1 MINRLSLIVI
11 GALIALSA
19 SAQEKPKA
27 YIVSDAHFD
36 SQWNWDVQTSIRE
49 YIPKTLNTNLMLLA
63 KYPNYVFNFEGGV
76 KYAWM
81 KEYYPHE
88 YEMIKQ
94 YIKQGRWHIAGASW
108 DANDPNIPSPES
120 FIRNVMYGQH
130 FYRREFGVLSTD
142 IFLPDC
148 FGFGWTLPT
157 IANHCGLIGF
167 STQKL
172 QWRNH
177 PFYATGKKIP
187 FEIGLWQGVDG
198 ARIMCIA
205 DAHNYTSKWNDG
217 EDLTRNKQLKK
228 YIEDNRADGVN
239 AVYHY
244 YGTGDT
250 GGSPT
255 IGSVRAVERSVG
267 EDGDIEVISATSD
280 QIFKDYL
287 PYDKHSEL
295 PVFDGELL
303 MDVHGTGCYTSQAA
317 MKWYNRRN
325 EQLAVAAEGAA
336 VVADWF
342 GAVDY
347 PTELLAEAW
356 KRFVWHQFHDDLTG
370 TSLPRAYEFSWNDEL
385 LSLKQFAGVLTTS
398 VGAVARNLNTQVGG
412 TPLVLYNPIG
422 FDAADMIEVTLNTS
436 RAISGVRVIDENG
449 RRVKAQVVSNA
460 PGSAKIL
467 IAASV
472 PALGYAV
479 YDIRPSYGKQKTL
492 ADDANTIENSIY
504 RLTLDD
510 NGDIASLIDKRNGK
524 QMVAEGKA
532 FRLALFTSNISK
544 QWPAWE
550 IIRSE
555 MEKEPQSIGNARISL
570 VENGELRT
578 TLRVERSF
586 GAGGSSIVQYISLNE
601 GGQADRIDIYN
612 EIDWKETNSLLKV
625 EFPMAFANSEA
636 TYDLGIGAVN
646 RGNNTDTAYEVISQQ
661 WTDLSAADGSCGLT
675 VLNDGKYG
683 WDKPD
688 DNTIRLTLLHTPG
701 TGNNYYQTR
710 QDQGKHH
717 FTYSLVAHNGALDR
731 SLMAQKA
738 ELLNQGIKGF
748 IADKHRGS
756 LGKSYAFARGNNANV
771 ALRAL
776 KKAEDGSGDY
786 VVRFFETS
794 GEGSQNASFT
804 FPAEIVGAQ
813 EVNGIEDN
821 IGAARY
827 SGNTLNFEIGRY
839 GIKTFRVRLARATN
853 VIAKIDQKPLE
864 LPFNAMVS
872 SYNAFRNTVNLDGRG
887 NSYAAE
893 LMPESLTYRGITFNL
908 GNPDTRNGV
917 KCEGQE
923 IAIPAGYSTLYLLA
937 AATARDTNTEVTFAG
952 GSKGE
957 VKQVVSVPVFN
968 GFIGQWGHYNHTE
981 AYIKPAE
988 VAYVGTHHHNMM
1000 KGDLY
1005 YEFAYMFMIPVAV
1018 PQGAT
1023 TLKLPENSRI
1033 VIFAATLANDANN
1046 TLTPATDLMEVN
1058 LPVREIK
1065 GDATTRKNLLVGK
1078 PCIER
1083 SGEVNR
1089 RESAAM
1095 AVDAKEM
1102 TKWCDNRSDSRTKFV
1117 AFDLGE
1123 VHTLRGWD
1131 VLNATLENLNYTS
1144 KEYSLQVKENETDE
1158 WTTVDTV
1165 TDNTDMETD
1174 RLLPEPVKAR
1184 YVRLYITKPDQS
1196 EGFTARIYEFQ
1207 VY

>member
-1 MINRLSLIVI
+1 MKKSAILLVAS
-11 GALIALSA
+11 ALMTLAA
-19 SAQEKPKA
+19 SAQSKPKA
-27 YIVSDAHFD
+27 YIVSNAHFD
-36 SQWNWDVQTSIRE
+36 SQWNWDVQASIRE
-49 YIPKTLNTNLMLLA
+49 YIPKTLNTNLMLLE

-81 KEYYPHE
+81 KEYFPHE
-88 YEMIKQ
+88 YEMMKQ
-94 YIKQGRWHIAGASW
+94 YVKQGRWHIAGASW
-108 DANDPNIPSPES
+108 DATDPNIPSPES
-120 FIRNVMYGQH
+120 FVRNIMYGQH
-130 FYRREFGVLSTD
+130 FYRNEFGVLSTD

-177 PFYATGKKIP
+177 PFYDNGKKIP
-187 FEIGLWQGVDG
+187 FEIGLWQGIDG

-205 DAHNYTSKWNDG
+205 DAHNYTSKWKDG
-217 EDLTRNKQLKK
+217 EDLTRSEQLMK
-228 YIEDNRADGVN
+228 YIDGNRADGVN

-255 IGSVRAVERSVG
+255 IASVRAVERSVG
-267 EDGDIEVISATSD
+267 LNGDIEVISATSD

-325 EQLAVAAEGAA
+325 EQLATAAEGAA
-336 VVADWF
+336 VVADWM

-356 KRFVWHQFHDDLTG
+356 KLFVWHQFHDDLTG

-385 LSLKQFAGVLTTS
+385 ISLKQFAGVLTTS
-398 VGAVARNLNTQVGG
+398 VGAVARQLNTQVGG
-412 TPLVLYNPIG
+412 TPLVLYNPSG
-422 FDAADMIEVTLNTS
+422 FDAADMVEVTLNTT
-436 RAISGVRVIDENG
+436 RPINGVRVNDENG
-449 RRVKAQVVSNA
+449 RRVKAQVLSNA
-460 PGSAKIL
+460 DGSAKIL
-467 IAASV
+467 IAARV

-479 YDIRPSYGKQKTL
+479 YDIRPSYGKMT
-492 ADDANTIENSIY
+492 AVAASANSIENSVY

-510 NGDIASLIDKRNGK
+510 NGDICSLVDKRNGK
-524 QMVAEGKA
+524 QLVADGKA
-532 FRLALFTSNISK
+532 FRLALFTSNKST

-555 MEKEPQSIGNARISL
+555 MEKEPQSITGAKITL
-570 VENGELRT
+570 VERGELRT

-586 GAGGSSIVQYISLNE
+586 GAGGSSIVQYVSLNE
-601 GGQADRIDIYN
+601 GAQADRIDIYN
-612 EIDWKETNSLLKV
+612 EIDWKETNSLLKA
-625 EFPMAFANSEA
+625 EFPMAFANPKA
-636 TYDLGIGAVN
+636 TYDLGIGSVQ

-661 WTDLSAADGSCGLT
+661 WTDISATDGSYGLT

-683 WDKPD
+683 WDKPN
-688 DNTIRLTLLHTPG
+688 DNTVRLTLIHTPG
-701 TGNNYYQTR
+701 TNNNYYQNR

-717 FTYSLVAHNGALDR
+717 FTYSLVAHDGAFQE
-731 SLMAQKA
+731 SVAAQKA
-738 ELLNQGIKGF
+738 EVLNQGIKGF
-748 IADKHRGS
+748 VAGKHKGS
-756 LGKSYAFARGNNANV
+756 LGKAYSFAHGDNANV

-786 VVRFFETS
+786 VVRFVETS
-794 GEGSQNASFT
+794 GKGSQKASFT
-804 FPAEIVGAQ
+804 FPAAIVSAQ
-813 EVNGIEDN
+813 EVNGIEDK
-821 IGAARY
+821 IGSAKFD
-827 SGNTLNFEIGRY
+827 GNSLSFEIGRY
-839 GIKTFRVRLARATN
+839 GIKSFRVRLAEADN
-853 VIAKIDQKPLE
+853 KIEKVEQKPLD
-864 LPFNAMVS
+864 LPYNLLVT
-872 SYNAFRNTVNLDGRG
+872 SYNAFRNTANIDGRG

-893 LMPESLTYRGITFNL
+893 IFPESVTYRGIDFNL
-908 GNPDTRNGV
+908 GAADTRNGV

-923 IAIPAGYSTLYLLA
+923 VALPAGYSTLYLLA
-937 AATARDTNTEVTFAG
+937 AATSRDTNTEVTFSG
-952 GSKGE
+952 EKLGE
-957 VKQVVSVPVFN
+957 VRKTVMVPAFN
-968 GFIGQWGHYNHTE
+968 GFVGQWGHYGHTE
-981 AYIKPAE
+981 GYIKPAD

-1005 YEFAYMFMIPVAV
+1005 YEFAYMFMLPVAI
-1018 PQGAT
+1018 PAGAT
-1023 TLKLPENSRI
+1023 KVTLPENTHI
-1033 VIFAATLANDANN
+1033 VVFAATVANDANN
-1046 TLTPATDLMEVN
+1046 AIIPATDLLKVN
-1058 LPVREIK
+1058 LPIREDRSEVVK
-1065 GDATTRKNLLVGK
+1065 RKNLLIGK
-1078 PCIER
+1078 TCIER

-1089 RESAAM
+1089 RERAEL
-1095 AVDAKEM
+1095 AVDGNEN
-1102 TKWCDNRSDSRTKFV
+1102 TKWCDNRSESRTKYV

-1123 VHTLRGWD
+1123 VQTIRGWD

-1144 KEYSLQVKENETDE
+1144 KEYSLQVKENEADD

-1174 RLLPEPVKAR
+1174 RLLPQPVKAR

-1196 EGFTARIYEFQ
+1196 EGFVARIYEWQ

>member
-1 MINRLSLIVI
+1 MKSRLFLLAA
-11 GALIALSA
+11 GAMIALSA
-19 SAQEKPKA
+19 SAQSKPKA
-27 YIVSDAHFD
+27 YMVSDAHFD

-49 YIPKTLNTNLMLLA
+49 YIPKTLNTNLMLLG

-88 YEMIKQ
+88 YEMMKQ
-94 YIKQGRWHIAGASW
+94 YVKQGRWHIAGASW
-108 DANDPNIPSPES
+108 DATDPNIPSPES
-120 FIRNVMYGQH
+120 FIRNIMYGQH
-130 FYRREFGVLSTD
+130 FYRNEFGVLSTD

-187 FEIGLWQGVDG
+187 FEIGLWQGIDG

-205 DAHNYTSKWNDG
+205 DAHNYTSKWKDG
-217 EDLTRNKQLKK
+217 EDLSRSEQLMK
-228 YIEDNRADGVN
+228 YIEGNRADGVN

-267 EDGDIEVISATSD
+267 ENGDIEVISATSD

-325 EQLAVAAEGAA
+325 EQLATAAEGAA
-336 VVADWF
+336 VIADRF

-412 TPLVLYNPIG
+412 TPLVLYNPTG
-422 FDAADMIEVTLNTS
+422 FDSADMIEVTLNTT
-436 RAISGVRVIDENG
+436 RPVSGVRVSDENG

-460 PGSAKIL
+460 EGSAKIL
-467 IAASV
+467 IAARV
-472 PALGYAV
+472 PALGFAV
-479 YDIRPSYGKQKTL
+479 YDLRPQYGKPKTL
-492 ADDANTIENSIY
+492 AAEATTIENSIY
-504 RLTLDD
+504 SLTLDA

-524 QMVAEGKA
+524 QMVAPGKT
-532 FRLALFTSNISK
+532 FRLALFTSNMSK

-555 MEKEPQSIGNARISL
+555 MEKEPQSITNARITL

-578 TLRVERSF
+578 TLRVERTF
-586 GAGGSSIVQYISLNE
+586 GVGGSSIVQYISLNE

-625 EFPMAFANSEA
+625 EFPMAYANSKA
-636 TYDLGIGAVN
+636 TYDLGVGSVQ
-646 RGNNTDTAYEVISQQ
+646 RGNNTDTAYEVIAQQ
-661 WTDLSAADGSCGLT
+661 WTDISAPDGSYGMT

-683 WDKPD
+683 WDKPN

-701 TGNNYYQTR
+701 TGNNYYQNR

-717 FTYSLVAHNGALDR
+717 FTYSLVAHDGTFCQ
-731 SLMAQKA
+731 SEMAQKA

-748 IADKHRGS
+748 VADKHRGA
-756 LGKSYAFARGNNANV
+756 LGKTYAFARGNNANV

-776 KKAEDGSGDY
+776 KKAEDGSGDI
-786 VVRFFETS
+786 VVRFIETS
-794 GEGSQNASFT
+794 GKGSQKASFT
-804 FPAEIVGAQ
+804 FPAEIVSAQ
-813 EVNGIEDN
+813 EVNGIEDK
-821 IGAARY
+821 IGVADY
-827 SGNTLNFEIGRY
+827 SGQSLNFEIGRY
-839 GIKTFRVRLARATN
+839 GIKTFRVCLADEKAKM
-853 VIAKIDQKPLE
+853 AKIEQKQLE
-864 LPFNAMVS
+864 LPYNTMVS
-872 SYNAFRNTVNLDGRG
+872 SYNAFRNTSNLDGRG

-893 LMPESLTYRGITFNL
+893 LLPESITYRGVTFNL
-908 GNPDTRNGV
+908 GAPDTRNGV
-917 KCEGQE
+917 KCEGQT
-923 IAIPAGYSTLYLLA
+923 IDIPEGYSTLYLLA
-937 AATARDTNTEVTFAG
+937 AATSRDTNTEVTFTGCRG
-952 GSKGE
+952 GDVNSR
-957 VKQVVSVPVFN
+957 VSVPAFN

-981 AYIKPAE
+981 GYIKPAE

-1000 KGDLY
+1000 KGDKY
-1005 YEFAYMFMIPVAV
+1005 YEFAYMFMLPVSV
-1018 PQGAT
+1018 PQGAA
-1023 TLKLPENSRI
+1023 KMVLPENTHI
-1033 VIFAATLANDANN
+1033 VIFAATVANDANN
-1046 TLTPATDLMEVN
+1046 TLTPATDLLNVN
-1058 LPVREIK
+1058 LPIREDRSEVVK
-1065 GDATTRKNLLVGK
+1065 RKNLLIDK

-1089 RESAAM
+1089 RESASK
-1095 AVDAKEM
+1095 AVDGNEG
-1102 TKWCDNRSDSRTKFV
+1102 TKWCDNRSESRTKYV

-1123 VHTLRGWD
+1123 VQTIRGWD

-1144 KEYSLQVKENETDE
+1144 KEYSLQVKENEADE